1 MKEKSKL
8 QQIPAEKAGPSPTEA
23 VTKKIFSLL
32 GLAKKAGFV
41 QSGEF
46 LAEKAVKGFGAYIV
60 IVAGDA
66 SDNTKKKF
74 RDMCAFYKVPCY
86 EFGDKDSLGHALGNE
101 LRASVA
107 VRNAGM
113 AKKLKELLDSMGT
126 GSESAAGADDTRS

>member
-1 MKEKSKL
+1 MKEKDKL
-8 QQIPAEKAGPSPTEA
+8 QQTPAQKPIPSDKEA
-23 VTKKIFSLL
+23 LTKKIFSLL

-46 LAEKAVKGFGAYIV
+46 LSEKAVKGFGAYVV
-60 IVAGDA
+60 IVASDA

-74 RDMCAFYKVPCY
+74 RDMCDYYKVPCY

-101 LRASVA
+101 MRASVA

-113 AKKLKELLDSMGT
+113 SKKLMEMLDSMGA
-126 GSESAAGADDTRS
+126 GLKSAAGAQDTRP